1 MPKVIIGAGGAAWWI
16 LQGFE
21 RTQIQIE
28 AFIVSSEEKF
38 RLSSGLPVLDPTN
51 WEKLAKKI

>member
-51 WEKLAKKI
+51 WEKLM